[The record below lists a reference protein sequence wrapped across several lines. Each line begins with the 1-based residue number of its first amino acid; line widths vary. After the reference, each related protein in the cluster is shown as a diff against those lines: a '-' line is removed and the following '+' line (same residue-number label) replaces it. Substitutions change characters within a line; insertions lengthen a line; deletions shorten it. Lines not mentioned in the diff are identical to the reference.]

1 MPIQFD
7 PFVASQGLA
16 AGLAGKLPEFQQT
29 QNQKAQLDLEKQKQD
44 DEMKIKIQESKF
56 KDAYVAQQL
65 LKDKNYD
72 GIIQV
77 GITRI
82 AMEKGLGVDP
92 SDTQTMVNLAIGAKN
107 GNLQATTLL
116 GSNLKAYVNLG
127 SVTGVLN
134 LPESEGVTSVNPE
147 YDVIDAAGNVIRAGT
162 PRPKEPNLQKN
173 ALGQLVDVE
182 TGVVRPGFEA
192 TTPSG
197 SEAANKAQADTTR
210 FSDGSML
217 IVSTDGTRT
226 YLGPDGEEIKGAANI
241 AAFNERTAELAK
253 TDAGIIAANTLAM
266 KNAVTKAE
274 KGYAEVA
281 IIRGNA
287 LTYQQ
292 AIDAVIND
300 GANTG
305 AIVSRFPSL
314 TDGGKK
320 LEQAQNVLSLDIV
333 QSTTF
338 GALSKGELD
347 LAKATAIPS
356 GLTEEALVEWIKSKM
371 AADEKVANIIEEA
384 SDYMG
389 ITGNTIS
396 GYYREKRKQYNE
408 DVAAVKYAREN
419 PDDPNSPAIL
429 AANPNL

>member
-1 MPIQFD
+1 
-7 PFVASQGLA
+7 
-16 AGLAGKLPEFQQT
+16 
-29 QNQKAQLDLEKQKQD
+29 
-44 DEMKIKIQESKF
+44 
-56 KDAYVAQQL
+56 
-65 LKDKNYD
+65 
-72 GIIQV
+72 
-77 GITRI
+77 
-82 AMEKGLGVDP
+82 MEKGLGVDP

>member
-1 MPIQFD
+1 
-7 PFVASQGLA
+7 
-16 AGLAGKLPEFQQT
+16 
-29 QNQKAQLDLEKQKQD
+29 
-44 DEMKIKIQESKF
+44 
-56 KDAYVAQQL
+56 
-65 LKDKNYD
+65 
-72 GIIQV
+72 
-77 GITRI
+77 
-82 AMEKGLGVDP
+82 
-92 SDTQTMVNLAIGAKN
+92 
-107 GNLQATTLL
+107 
-116 GSNLKAYVNLG
+116 
-127 SVTGVLN
+127 
-134 LPESEGVTSVNPE
+134 
-147 YDVIDAAGNVIRAGT
+147 
-162 PRPKEPNLQKN
+162 
-173 ALGQLVDVE
+173 
-182 TGVVRPGFEA
+182 
-192 TTPSG
+192 
-197 SEAANKAQADTTR
+197 
-210 FSDGSML
+210 ML